1 MDFYLSQGLKQ
12 QPSSTRSYKIVFDP
26 FQGIGYVGTAVSV
39 PFIPVLL
46 GIIGRKATMM
56 AGGLCYVTYILCF
69 LHPVPEL
76 LYTCAFIGGV
86 GGGLVWIAQGPE
98 LVVNSTEKTMN
109 RNSAIFWE

>member
-1 MDFYLSQGLKQ
+1 
-12 QPSSTRSYKIVFDP
+12 
-26 FQGIGYVGTAVSV
+26 
-39 PFIPVLL
+39 
-46 GIIGRKATMM
+46 MM

-69 LHPVPEL
+69 LHPIPEL

-109 RNSAIFWE
+109 RNSAIFWVLYMGGSLFGNIYVFVAWRGKDDVSASEQTTLAILLAAVSFAGVLMLLFKTDF

>member
-1 MDFYLSQGLKQ
+1 MI
-12 QPSSTRSYKIVFDP
+12 YKVVFDQ

-46 GIIGRKATMM
+46 RIIGRKATMM